1 MIRKGDTVIV
11 IRGDD
16 KGKTG
21 RVLSIDPAKKLAVVQ
36 RVRLITRHQKPG
48 RKQAMKGGVIEKE
61 APIALSALALIDP
74 KTGKA
79 TRVRTNMVS
88 VDEAGDRQSARRSK
102 SRASIKTD
110 VEIERPT
117 VKPRS

>member
-16 KGKTG
+16 RGKTG
-21 RVLSIDPAKKLAVVQ
+21 RVLSIDPGKKLAVVQ
-36 RVRLITRHQKPG
+36 RIRLVTRHQKPG
-48 RKQAMKGGVIEKE
+48 RKQATKGGTIEKE
-61 APIALSALALIDP
+61 AAIALSALALIDP

-102 SRASIKTD
+102 SRTSIKSD

>member
-21 RVLSIDPAKKLAVVQ
+21 RVLSIDPVKKLAVVQ
-36 RVRLITRHQKPG
+36 RIRLVTRHQKPG
-48 RKQAMKGGVIEKE
+48 RKQAIKGGTIEKE

-74 KTGKA
+74 KSGKA
-79 TRVRTNMVS
+79 TRVRCETA
-88 VDEAGDRQSARRSK
+88 EAEGGDRQSARRSK
-102 SRASIKTD
+102 TRQSVRSG

>member
-16 KGKTG
+16 RGKTG
-21 RVLSIDPAKKLAVVQ
+21 RVLSIDPGKKLAVVQ
-36 RVRLITRHQKPG
+36 RIRLVTRHQKPG
-48 RKQAMKGGVIEKE
+48 RKQATKGGTIEKE
-61 APIALSALALIDP
+61 AAIALSALALIDP

-79 TRVRTNMVS
+79 TRVRTNTAGV
-88 VDEAGDRQSARRSK
+88 EAGDRQSARRSK
-102 SRASIKTD
+102 SRTSIKSD

>member
-21 RVLSIDPAKKLAVVQ
+21 RVLSIDPVKKLAVVQ

-48 RKQAMKGGVIEKE
+48 RKQAVKGGSIEKE
-61 APIALSALALIDP
+61 APIALSALSLIDP

-79 TRVRTNMVS
+79 TRVRVQT
-88 VDEAGDRQSARRSK
+88 VDVEAGDRKSARRSK
-102 SRASIKTD
+102 SRLSAKSS

-117 VKPRS
+117 IKPRS

>member
-21 RVLSIDPAKKLAVVQ
+21 KVLSIDPAKQLAVVQ
-36 RVRLITRHQKPG
+36 RIRLITRHQKPG
-48 RKQAMKGGVIEKE
+48 RKQAVKGGTIEKE
-61 APIALSALALIDP
+61 APIALSALALVDP

-79 TRVRTNMVS
+79 TRVRMNIAG
-88 VDEAGDRQSARRSK
+88 DEADDRQSARRAK
-102 SRASIKTD
+102 SRTSVKSD
-110 VEIERPT
+110 VEIERPA
-117 VKPRS
+117 VKVRS

>member
-16 KGKTG
+16 KGKSG
-21 RVLSIDPAKKLAVVQ
+21 KVLSIDPAKKVAVVQ
-36 RVRLITRHQKPG
+36 RIRLVTRHQKPG
-48 RKQAMKGGVIEKE
+48 RKQAVKGGVIEKE
-61 APIALSALALIDP
+61 APIALAALALIDP
-74 KTGKA
+74 KSGKA
-79 TRVRTNMVS
+79 TRVRTNTVGA
-88 VDEAGDRQSARRSK
+88 DEAGDRKGARRSK
-102 SRASIKTD
+102 SRLSIKSD

>member
-1 MIRKGDTVIV
+1 MIRKGDTVMV

-16 KGKTG
+16 KGKSG
-21 RVLSIDPAKKLAVVQ
+21 RVLSIDPVKKLAVVQ
-36 RVRLITRHQKPG
+36 RIRLVTRHQKPG
-48 RKQAMKGGVIEKE
+48 RKQAVKGGAVEKE

-79 TRVRTNMVS
+79 TRIRTDLGHS
-88 VDEAGDRQSARRSK
+88 EDGSRQEARRSK
-102 SRASIKTD
+102 SRLSIRSG

-117 VKPRS
+117 VKQRS

>member
-21 RVLSIDPAKKLAVVQ
+21 RVLSIDPDKQLAVVQ
-36 RVRLITRHQKPG
+36 RIRLVTRHQKPG
-48 RKQAMKGGVIEKE
+48 RKQAIKGGSIEKE

-79 TRVRTNMVS
+79 TRVRVEPGHSEEGN
-88 VDEAGDRQSARRSK
+88 RQEARRSK
-102 SRASIKTD
+102 SRLSIHSG

-117 VKPRS
+117 VKQRS

>member
-1 MIRKGDTVIV
+1 MIRKGDMVIV

-16 KGKTG
+16 RGKTG
-21 RVLSIDPAKKLAVVQ
+21 KVLSIDPGKQVAVVQ
-36 RVRLITRHQKPG
+36 RIRLVTRHQKPG

-79 TRVRTNMVS
+79 TRVRTQTVGAE
-88 VDEAGDRQSARRSK
+88 EAGNREGARRSK
-102 SRASIKTD
+102 SRLSIKSK